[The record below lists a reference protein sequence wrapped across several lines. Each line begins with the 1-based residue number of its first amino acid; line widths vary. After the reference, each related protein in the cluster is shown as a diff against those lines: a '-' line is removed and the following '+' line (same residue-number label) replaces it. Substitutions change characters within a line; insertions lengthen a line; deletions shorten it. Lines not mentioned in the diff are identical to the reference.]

1 MDKVGGYILL
11 HKQIMDNCLWDDKPF
26 ARGQAWI
33 DLLLMAN
40 FKDGEMLCKGVVIPV
55 KRGQV
60 FRTVKFLSERWGW
73 SGKKTKGFLK
83 LLENQKMVTLKG
95 LKQGTLITIEK
106 YNSFQLQ
113 GTTKELTEGLSRD
126 YQGTNVEPSW
136 NHKRIK
142 NNKERIKNNEEQK
155 NIYSQECSE
164 IVSFLNEMC
173 GTSYRASSKKTK
185 DLIHAR
191 LNEGFTV
198 EDFRT
203 VIYRKGKQWM
213 NDPKMCKFLRPE
225 TLFSNKFE
233 GYLNEKDASQSSISR
248 WEVDF

>member
-1 MDKVGGYILL
+1 MMNNGWIKLHRKIL
-11 HKQIMDNCLWDDKPF
+11 DNPVVMKDADHLTVWVY
-26 ARGQAWI
+26 
-33 DLLLMAN
+33 LLLVATH
-40 FKDGEMLCKGVVIPV
+40 KDLPTMYGGKKIILHPGQLVTGRKKISKATGVNESKV
-55 KRGQV
+55 KRILNLFESDQQIDQ
-60 FRTVKFLSERWGW
+60 RKERY
-73 SGKKTKGFLK
+73 
-83 LLENQKMVTLKG
+83 
-95 LKQGTLITIEK
+95 GTLISINAWNEYQLCDQQNDQQVTNEWPTSDQRVTTIQEDK
-106 YNSFQLQ
+106 N
-113 GTTKELTEGLSRD
+113 
-126 YQGTNVEPSW
+126 
-136 NHKRIK
+136 KRTQEVK
-142 NNKERIKNNEEQK
+142 KD
-155 NIYSQECSE
+155 IYSQECSE

-248 WEVDF
+248 WAVDF

>member
-1 MDKVGGYILL
+1 MNNGWVKL
-11 HKQIMDNCLWDDKPF
+11 HRKMLDNPVVMKDADHLTV
-26 ARGQAWI
+26 WI
-33 DLLLMAN
+33 YLLLVATH
-40 FKDGEMLCKGVVIPV
+40 KDLPTMYGGKKIILHPGQLVTGRKKISKATGVNESKV
-55 KRGQV
+55 KRILNLFESDQQIDQ
-60 FRTVKFLSERWGW
+60 RKERY
-73 SGKKTKGFLK
+73 
-83 LLENQKMVTLKG
+83 
-95 LKQGTLITIEK
+95 GTLISINAWNEYQLCDQQNDQQVTNEWPTSDQRVTTIQEDK
-106 YNSFQLQ
+106 N
-113 GTTKELTEGLSRD
+113 
-126 YQGTNVEPSW
+126 
-136 NHKRIK
+136 KRTQEVK
-142 NNKERIKNNEEQK
+142 KD
-155 NIYSQECSE
+155 IYSQECSD

>member
-1 MDKVGGYILL
+1 MNNGWIKLHRKIL
-11 HKQIMDNCLWDDKPF
+11 DNPVVMKDADHLTVWVY
-26 ARGQAWI
+26 
-33 DLLLMAN
+33 LLLVATH
-40 FKDGEMLCKGVVIPV
+40 KDLPTMYGGKKIILHPGQLVTGRKKISKATGVNESKV
-55 KRGQV
+55 KRILNLFESDQQIDQQ
-60 FRTVKFLSERWGW
+60 KERY
-73 SGKKTKGFLK
+73 
-83 LLENQKMVTLKG
+83 
-95 LKQGTLITIEK
+95 GTLISINAWNEYQLCDQQNDQQVTNEWPTSDQRVTTIQEDK
-106 YNSFQLQ
+106 N
-113 GTTKELTEGLSRD
+113 
-126 YQGTNVEPSW
+126 
-136 NHKRIK
+136 KRTQEVK
-142 NNKERIKNNEEQK
+142 KD
-155 NIYSQECSE
+155 IYSQECSD

>member
-1 MDKVGGYILL
+1 MNNGWVKL
-11 HKQIMDNCLWDDKPF
+11 HRKMLDNPVVMKDADHLTVWVY
-26 ARGQAWI
+26 
-33 DLLLMAN
+33 LLLVATH
-40 FKDGEMLCKGVVIPV
+40 KDLPTMYGGKKIILHPGQLVTGRKKISKATGVNESKV
-55 KRGQV
+55 KRILNLFESDQQIDQ
-60 FRTVKFLSERWGW
+60 RKERY
-73 SGKKTKGFLK
+73 
-83 LLENQKMVTLKG
+83 
-95 LKQGTLITIEK
+95 GTLISINAWNEYQLCDQQNDQQVTNEWPTSDQRVTTIQEDK
-106 YNSFQLQ
+106 N
-113 GTTKELTEGLSRD
+113 
-126 YQGTNVEPSW
+126 
-136 NHKRIK
+136 KRTQEVK
-142 NNKERIKNNEEQK
+142 KD
-155 NIYSQECSE
+155 IYSQECSE

>member
-1 MDKVGGYILL
+1 MNNGWIKL
-11 HKQIMDNCLWDDKPF
+11 HRKMLENPVVFKDADHV
-26 ARGQAWI
+26 AVWI
-33 DLLLMAN
+33 YLLLEATHVDYPTL
-40 FKDGEMLCKGVVIPV
+40 FG
-55 KRGQV
+55 
-60 FRTVKFLSERWGW
+60 
-73 SGKKTKGFLK
+73 GKKIILKPGQLATGRKKIAEKTKVNEYKVMRILNLF
-83 LLENQKMVTLKG
+83 ESEQQIAQQKERYGSV
-95 LKQGTLITIEK
+95 ITILAWDE
-106 YNSFQLQ
+106 YQDTAQQSGQRLHNDCTTTAQQLH
-113 GTTKELTEGLSRD
+113 TKQE
-126 YQGTNVEPSW
+126 
-136 NHKRIK
+136 HKNIRTQEHK
-142 NNKERIKNNEEQK
+142 KD
-155 NIYSQECSE
+155 IYSQECSD

>member
-1 MDKVGGYILL
+1 MEKVGYILL
-11 HKQIMDNCLWDDKPF
+11 HKQIMDNCLWADKPF

-40 FKDGEMLCKGVVIPV
+40 FKDGEMLTKGTVIPI

-60 FRTVKFLSERWGW
+60 FRTVKFLSDRWGW
-73 SGKKTKGFLK
+73 SVKKTKGFLK

-106 YNSFQLQ
+106 YESFQSYGL
-113 GTTKELTEGLSRD
+113 TKEPTEGLSRD
-126 YQGTNVEPSW
+126 HQGTIKGPSRDY
-136 NHKRIK
+136 KRNK
-142 NNKERIKNNEEQK
+142 NNKEVIRNIKDKED
-155 NIYSQECSE
+155 IYTPEYEE
-164 IVSFLNEMC
+164 IVGYLNEMC
-173 GTSYRASSKKTK
+173 GTSYRASSKKTQS
-185 DLIHAR
+185 LIRAR
-191 LNEGFTV
+191 LNEGYGV
-198 EDFRT
+198 EDFKA
-203 VIYRKGKQWM
+203 VIYKKGKQWV

-233 GYLNEKDASQSSISR
+233 GYLNERETTESISR

>member
-1 MDKVGGYILL
+1 MGG
-11 HKQIMDNCLWDDKPF
+11 N
-26 ARGQAWI
+26 WI
-33 DLLLMAN
+33 KLYRKTLKNPVVMKDAEHLAVWVWLLMKA
-40 FKDGEMLCKGVVIPV
+40 
-55 KRGQV
+55 
-60 FRTVKFLSERWGW
+60 VKFPTCVYFGGETITLQPGQWTTGRRTIASELHISESKVYRI
-73 SGKKTKGFLK
+73 LK
-83 LLENQKMVTLKG
+83 RFENEQLIEQRTDR
-95 LKQGTLITIEK
+95 QCTLISIVRWNE
-106 YNSFQLQ
+106 YQEDEQPSEQRVNNER
-113 GTTKELTEGLSRD
+113 TTSEQRVNTKKESKES
-126 YQGTNVEPSW
+126 
-136 NHKRIK
+136 
-142 NNKERIKNNEEQK
+142 KERQESKK
-155 NIYSQECSE
+155 DIYSQECSD

>member
-1 MDKVGGYILL
+1 MNNGWVKLHRKIL
-11 HKQIMDNCLWDDKPF
+11 DNPVVMKDADHLTV
-26 ARGQAWI
+26 WI
-33 DLLLMAN
+33 YLLLVATH
-40 FKDGEMLCKGVVIPV
+40 KDLPTMYGGKKIILHPGQLVTGRKKISKATGVNESKV
-55 KRGQV
+55 KRILNLFESDQQIDQ
-60 FRTVKFLSERWGW
+60 RKERY
-73 SGKKTKGFLK
+73 
-83 LLENQKMVTLKG
+83 
-95 LKQGTLITIEK
+95 GTLISINAWNEYQLCDQQNDQQVTNEWPTSDQRVTTIQEDK
-106 YNSFQLQ
+106 N
-113 GTTKELTEGLSRD
+113 
-126 YQGTNVEPSW
+126 
-136 NHKRIK
+136 KRTQEVK
-142 NNKERIKNNEEQK
+142 KD
-155 NIYSQECSE
+155 IYSQECSD

>member
-1 MDKVGGYILL
+1 MNPARCGDITTFSMYRKSLCVEGQLSDSPRFGAF
-11 HKQIMDNCLWDDKPF
+11 HQTSAAKPP
-26 ARGQAWI
+26 I
-33 DLLLMAN
+33 CPDLSA
-40 FKDGEMLCKGVVIPV
+40 
-55 KRGQV
+55 
-60 FRTVKFLSERWGW
+60 
-73 SGKKTKGFLK
+73 
-83 LLENQKMVTLKG
+83 
-95 LKQGTLITIEK
+95 
-106 YNSFQLQ
+106 
-113 GTTKELTEGLSRD
+113 
-126 YQGTNVEPSW
+126 
-136 NHKRIK
+136 
-142 NNKERIKNNEEQK
+142 
-155 NIYSQECSE
+155 
-164 IVSFLNEMC
+164 
-173 GTSYRASSKKTK
+173 SYRASSKKTK

>member
-1 MDKVGGYILL
+1 MRTGWFKFYRKAL
-11 HKQIMDNCLWDDKPF
+11 DNPIVSKDADHL
-26 ARGQAWI
+26 AIWI
-33 DLLLMAN
+33 WL
-40 FKDGEMLCKGVVIPV
+40 
-55 KRGQV
+55 
-60 FRTVKFLSERWGW
+60 LSEAYVFPCERLF
-73 SGKKTKGFLK
+73 GKNKITVQPGQLLASAEQIGRELHVSESKTKRVLK
-83 LLENQKMVTLKG
+83 AFESDRQIEQQSTRHG
-95 LKQGTLITIEK
+95 RLITILRWEE
-106 YNSFQLQ
+106 YQDTERQSERQVNDNWPTSERQVNA
-113 GTTKELTEGLSRD
+113 TKE
-126 YQGTNVEPSW
+126 Y
-136 NHKRIK
+136 K
-142 NNKERIKNNEEQK
+142 KERKEECK
-155 NIYSQECSE
+155 KDIYSQECSD

>member
-1 MDKVGGYILL
+1 MNNGWVKL
-11 HKQIMDNCLWDDKPF
+11 HRKMLDNPVVMKDADHLTVWVY
-26 ARGQAWI
+26 
-33 DLLLMAN
+33 LLLVATH
-40 FKDGEMLCKGVVIPV
+40 KDLPTMYGGKKIILHPGQLVTGRKKISKATGVNESKV
-55 KRGQV
+55 KRILNLFESDQQIDQ
-60 FRTVKFLSERWGW
+60 RKERY
-73 SGKKTKGFLK
+73 
-83 LLENQKMVTLKG
+83 
-95 LKQGTLITIEK
+95 GTLISINAWNEYQLCDQQNDQQVTNEWPTSDQRVTTIQEDK
-106 YNSFQLQ
+106 NKRTQ
-113 GTTKELTEGLSRD
+113 E
-126 YQGTNVEPSW
+126 
-136 NHKRIK
+136 HKK
-142 NNKERIKNNEEQK
+142 D
-155 NIYSQECSE
+155 IYSQECSD
-164 IVSFLNEMC
+164 IVSYLNEMC

>member
-1 MDKVGGYILL
+1 MNNGWIKLHRKIL
-11 HKQIMDNCLWDDKPF
+11 DNPVVMKDADHLTVWVY
-26 ARGQAWI
+26 
-33 DLLLMAN
+33 LLLVATH
-40 FKDGEMLCKGVVIPV
+40 KDLPTMYGGKKIILHPGQLVTGRKKISKATGVNESKV
-55 KRGQV
+55 KRILNLFESDQQIDQ
-60 FRTVKFLSERWGW
+60 RKERY
-73 SGKKTKGFLK
+73 
-83 LLENQKMVTLKG
+83 
-95 LKQGTLITIEK
+95 GTLISINAWNEYQLCDQQNDQQVTNEWPTSDQRVTTIQEDK
-106 YNSFQLQ
+106 N
-113 GTTKELTEGLSRD
+113 
-126 YQGTNVEPSW
+126 
-136 NHKRIK
+136 KRTQEVK
-142 NNKERIKNNEEQK
+142 KD
-155 NIYSQECSE
+155 IYSQECSD